1 MNAEVDKS
9 AGATCAPKPRATW
22 REVLAFAAFTALVV
36 QMLGGLALSFHYV
49 PTTDAAHA
57 SLAALEQDHKYGV
70 SMRALHW
77 LGASAVVGLVL
88 LHLFAAFVA
97 GDHKKP
103 GRGAWVTGVLILF
116 VVLGFGITG
125 ELLPWTE
132 QAVQATE
139 VRTGLL
145 ARAPEGELI
154 RQAVLGGAEIA
165 EPTLTRFHVLHIVV
179 LPIVLIGLI
188 VSHARARRRI
198 GGPAFVSFGQA
209 TAGLFVAA
217 GLAYGARELRAP
229 LGSVHVAGESGF
241 EAWPEWYFLW
251 LNKLLKV
258 FPPELEAIPAFWIP
272 NGLAVLLLAL
282 PFVDLRRARDWRD
295 RPLSIL
301 AATAL
306 VLALVGLS
314 VANLRDRP
322 DNEPRPPYD
331 LSWNASERLG
341 YALVRREGCLE
352 CHQLHAGGRTF
363 GIEKHDAPDLDDLD
377 PGMPL
382 DELIAIVKDAEQEL
396 GTLDMPAFDHLPE
409 EGLRAI
415 GLYLKRLN
423 PGD

>member
-1 MNAEVDKS
+1 MKPDADKS
-9 AGATCAPKPRATW
+9 GGAAVPQIRTGW
-22 REVLAFAAFTALVV
+22 REVLAFAAFTAITV
-36 QMLGGLALSFHYV
+36 QLLGGIALSFHYV

-57 SLAALEQDHKYGV
+57 SLLALEQDHKYGV

-77 LGASAVVGLVL
+77 LGGSAVVGLVL
-88 LHLFAAFVA
+88 LHLFTAFVA
-97 GDHKKP
+97 GDYKKP
-103 GRGAWVTGVLILF
+103 GRGAWVTGVLVLF
-116 VVLGFGITG
+116 VIVGFGITG

-132 QAVQATE
+132 QAVQAAE

-154 RQAVLGGAEIA
+154 RTAVLGGTEIA
-165 EPTLTRFHVLHIVV
+165 EPTLTRFHVLHTIV
-179 LPIVLIGLI
+179 LPMVLVGLI
-188 VSHARARRRI
+188 VVHVRARRRI
-198 GGPAFVSFGQA
+198 GRPQFVTFGQA
-209 TAGLFVAA
+209 CAGLLVAA

-272 NGLAVLLLAL
+272 NGLALLLLAL
-282 PFVDLRRARDWRD
+282 PFLDFRKARDWRD
-295 RPLSIL
+295 RPLAIL
-301 AATAL
+301 AATAV

-322 DNEPRPPYD
+322 DNDPRPPYD

-352 CHQLHAGGRTF
+352 CHRITAGDQTF
-363 GIEKHDAPDLDDLD
+363 GVEKHDAPNLDDLD

-396 GTLDMPAFDHLPE
+396 GTLDMPAFDHLPD

-423 PGD
+423 PED